1 MKAFHVTLWEYA
13 KNLIP
18 FDSLQ
23 SAVNQQ
29 NIFFRLSTL
38 KIRIHHNLY
47 WNEFLFTI
55 ILIWNSFNNGTLPG
69 TTQTRKWRFRPE
81 AEVTS

>member
-55 ILIWNSFNNGTLPG
+55 ILI
-69 TTQTRKWRFRPE
+69 
-81 AEVTS
+81 